1 LTALIAT
8 ALSLLVMSAC
18 GLEGASTPTCAET
31 LCEAGETRC
40 LGSVLATCELLDGE
54 GEPPRWS
61 YIPCGPSGACGVEGG
76 GQSCLVRDCHNLGG
90 GTCDPDPQAIDTQ
103 TITICDVSGLTSDTY
118 DCGADEVC
126 TGGTCAP
133 TACEDGETR
142 CGATSVLTC
151 ADGHWEE
158 SGCGEDAICADDSG
172 EAVCELQICAPES
185 AWCDEGVAHVCNYD
199 GSARSEAPCGEME
212 VCNSGFCEP
221 LLCNGKNNIDPGN
234 GLEPTD
240 VLDDDTDGDAAE
252 FECEPGATKCLD
264 GDSLDTCEEGF
275 WLTAN
280 CGQNQ
285 ICGEVDGVDACKAK
299 AAPPLETIPA
309 IKFTLGGVPNVFDL
323 NARADYISAESMLKV
338 SGASGTRKIEL
349 NFVPIETLIVGAFS
363 DTDTSETVLQVCYFD
378 GLEPVE
384 KTPGCAVGFS
394 HSSTLYDAVI
404 DQWNGIGSAVIGT
417 FEVTLETASGSTLAI
432 TDGVFDVKQK

>member
-1 LTALIAT
+1 LTLLAALLTALV
-8 ALSLLVMSAC
+8 LSAC
-18 GLEGASTPTCAET
+18 GEEKAPEPTCAET

-61 YIPCGPSGACGVEGG
+61 YIPCGPFGACGVEGG
-76 GQSCLVRDCHNLGG
+76 GQSCLKRNCHNLGG
-90 GTCDPDPQAIDTQ
+90 GTCDDTQ
-103 TITICDVSGLTSDTY
+103 TIRFCDVSGLATDTY

-126 TGGTCAP
+126 AGGSCAP

-142 CGATSVLTC
+142 CGAASILTC
-151 ADGHWEE
+151 ADGVWAQSE
-158 SGCGEDAICADDSG
+158 CGLGQLCADDSG
-172 EAVCELQICAPES
+172 EAVCGPQDCEPES
-185 AWCDEGVAHVCNYD
+185 AWCDEGVAHVCNHD
-199 GSARSEAPCGEME
+199 GSAQAMTTCGEME

-221 LLCNGKNNIDPGN
+221 LLCNGKNNIDLGS
-234 GLEPTD
+234 GLDPSPTD
-240 VLDDDTDGDAAE
+240 VLDAVIADA
-252 FECEPGATKCLD
+252 ECGAGETKCLD
-264 GDSLDTCEEGF
+264 EDSLDTCEEGF

-299 AAPPLETIPA
+299 AAPPLEQVGV
-309 IKFTLGGVPNVFDL
+309 IKFTLAGVPNVFDL

-338 SGASGTRKIEL
+338 SGAYGTRKIEL

-378 GLEPVE
+378 GLELVE

-404 DQWNGIGSAVIGT
+404 DQWNGIGSAVVGT
-417 FEVTLETASGSTLAI
+417 FEATLETAAGSTLAI
-432 TDGVFDVKQK
+432 TDGTFDVKQK

>member
-1 LTALIAT
+1 MALRPLTALIAT

-18 GLEGASTPTCAET
+18 GEEGASTPTCAET

-40 LGSVLATCELLDGE
+40 LGNVLATCELLDGE
-54 GEPPRWS
+54 DQPGRWA
-61 YIPCGPSGACGVEGG
+61 YIPCSASEACSAGNG
-76 GQSCLVRDCHNLGG
+76 GQVCQGRKCLNLGG
-90 GTCDPDPQAIDTQ
+90 GTCDDTQ
-103 TITICDVSGLTSDTY
+103 TITFCDVSGLSSDTY

-126 TGGTCAP
+126 TGGSCAP
-133 TACEDGETR
+133 STCEDGETR

-151 ADGHWEE
+151 AGALWEE
-158 SGCGEDAICADDSG
+158 SGCGEGAICADDSG
-172 EAVCELQICAPES
+172 EAVCEPQICAPES
-185 AWCDEGVAHVCNYD
+185 AWCDEGVAYVCNHD
-199 GSARSEAPCGEME
+199 GGARSEAPCGEME

-221 LLCNGKNNIDPGN
+221 LLCNGKNNSDPGN

-240 VLDDDTDGDAAE
+240 ILDGETLE
-252 FECEPGATKCLD
+252 FECEPDATKCLD
-264 GDSLDTCEEGF
+264 EDSLDTCEEGF

-299 AAPPLETIPA
+299 AAPPLEQVGV
-309 IKFTLGGVPNVFDL
+309 IKFTLAGVPNVFDL

-338 SGASGTRKIEL
+338 SGAYGTRKIEL

-378 GLEPVE
+378 GLELVE

-404 DQWNGIGSAVIGT
+404 DQWNGIGSAVVGT
-417 FEVTLETASGSTLAI
+417 FEATLETAAGSTLAI
-432 TDGVFDVKQK
+432 TDGTFDVKQK